1 MEISLENLLK
11 TIKALLDKHTP
22 KKPMAKKELKTRS
35 KPWLTIWHQLKT
47 KIKYIINCVK
57 QNTKQGNSI
66 FIRNLKSI
74 GIP

>member
-35 KPWLTIWHQLKT
+35 KPWLTSDILRSIKNKN
-47 KIKYIINCVK
+47 KIYN
-57 QNTKQGNSI
+57 
-66 FIRNLKSI
+66 
-74 GIP
+74 